1 MLFMGW
7 TIANIEKA
15 GGKSQVFTPQLF
27 ADTSSQMQKIVIKK
41 AGEESLMLGQKGILT
56 RKFQIADDVFYWLD
70 GHNIPIQRE
79 YQHEGIQ
86 YRVHIANYA
95 HR

>member
-7 TIANIEKA
+7 TIANIVKA

-27 ADTSSQMQKIVIKK
+27 ADTSSQMQKIVIKEH
-41 AGEESLMLGQKGILT
+41 GEDSLMIGQKSFSCH
-56 RKFQIADDVFYWLD
+56 KFQIADDVFYWLD
-70 GHNIPIQRE
+70 THNIPLQRE

-86 YRVHIANYA
+86 YRVTIANYA
-95 HR
+95 HG